1 MRPNFSIWE
10 QDFAKLGSAWSL
22 IRANNELKFDC
33 EADYRGGCVPHS
45 WRWWVVAL
53 LSSKIAIGPLAA
65 GRNKTIST
73 LEGTQK
79 DLEGLLKNSEDEDYT
94 ETWSRP
100 LKNHLNTI
108 KNPKAGVLKP
118 WAKSISFPLL
128 KMTQKTIHRNCKLN
142 FFKFFSTW

>member
-1 MRPNFSIWE
+1 MRGWLSRRVCA
-10 QDFAKLGSAWSL
+10 Q
-22 IRANNELKFDC
+22 R
-33 EADYRGGCVPHS
+33 HS

-128 KMTQKTIHRNCKLN
+128 KMTQKTIHPNCKLN
-142 FFKFFSTW
+142 FIKFFSTWENLITAKDKIDVYLSSLATFYF